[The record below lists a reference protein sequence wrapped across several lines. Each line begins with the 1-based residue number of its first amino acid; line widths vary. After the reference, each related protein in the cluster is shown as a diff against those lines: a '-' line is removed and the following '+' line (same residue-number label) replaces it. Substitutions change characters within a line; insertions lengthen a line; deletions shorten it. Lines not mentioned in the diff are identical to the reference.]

1 MSEPLAQALRISGAS
16 LIMLTSIESR
26 TTVWS
31 AGRTRVGADV
41 AALGAAITE
50 AAAEMVRLT
59 SAGIEMDDLLVT
71 SPANFHVLRVV
82 DGQVAHLVLDRGSA
96 NLAMARRE
104 FRQMVAQRT
113 AAVAALPTPEPG
125 EAAVEP
131 PTDTPAGAVDAPVS
145 RSATAVDDEP
155 GEDRSVEAAPAR
167 AVVPVQAV
175 PVSEAL
181 EGEVLPPSP
190 MEPLRT
196 DAELPRLPQ
205 RRADAGWQ
213 DDPTAYQA
221 TVPTLPEWLRTAAQ
235 GPFVNDSQTLDR
247 VVGGLRRL
255 S

>member
-31 AGRTRVGADV
+31 AGRARAGADV

-59 SAGIEMDDLLVT
+59 GAGVEMDDLLVT

-104 FRQMVAQRT
+104 FRQMVTQRSAP
-113 AAVAALPTPEPG
+113 AAPRSPDPVG
-125 EAAVEP
+125 EALV
-131 PTDTPAGAVDAPVS
+131 
-145 RSATAVDDEP
+145 
-155 GEDRSVEAAPAR
+155 
-167 AVVPVQAV
+167 
-175 PVSEAL
+175 
-181 EGEVLPPSP
+181 GEVLPPSP
-190 MEPLRT
+190 AGPVPT
-196 DAELPRLPQ
+196 DADLPRLPQ

-213 DDPTAYQA
+213 DDPSAYQA
-221 TVPTLPEWLRTAAQ
+221 TVPALPEWLRAAAQ

-255 S
+255 P